1 MKDQKEEFVIV
12 ALAAKG
18 TDIPRTSLN
27 LSLSPRPNFR
37 ADKSDICVNE
47 HGRLQMKVC
56 VRARAGGGGYS
67 CVCVGI
73 RVRAIYLNE
82 FIRWIK
88 F

>member
-1 MKDQKEEFVIV
+1 MKDQKEDFVIV

-27 LSLSPRPNFR
+27 VSLSPRPNFR

-56 VRARAGGGGYS
+56 VRACAHA
-67 CVCVGI
+67 CVCI
-73 RVRAIYLNE
+73 RVCAWVYDCVQ
-82 FIRWIK
+82 FT
-88 F
+88 

>member
-27 LSLSPRPNFR
+27 VSLSPRPNFR

-56 VRARAGGGGYS
+56 VRACVRA

-73 RVRAIYLNE
+73 RVCAWVYVCVQ
-82 FIRWIK
+82 FT
-88 F
+88 